1 MACVHDD
8 NGRVRIH
15 HFYNVGQWA
24 KEIKRN
30 PARDEEG
37 IFENNRVTCRFKRP
51 LYVPR
56 EETLVDLHLS
66 WYYLFAWGPAI
77 QGEQWVFS
85 VRLHCP
91 FFSPCPWHLLHLTR
105 PTGSITRHDIDS
117 PPVSEH
123 MISIY
128 KYVDIFMPS
137 TAYQTFNSPLCL
149 LLIVALTFYLLMGTP

>member
-77 QGEQWVFS
+77 QGERWVFS

-91 FFSPCPWHLLHLTR
+91 FFLALARDISFILPVQQVPSRGTTLTVLQSASTWSASISTWTSSCPPQLIRHLIL
-105 PTGSITRHDIDS
+105 
-117 PPVSEH
+117 
-123 MISIY
+123 
-128 KYVDIFMPS
+128 PS
-137 TAYQTFNSPLCL
+137 AYCS
-149 LLIVALTFYLLMGTP
+149 

>member
-1 MACVHDD
+1 MGCVHDD

-37 IFENNRVTCRFKRP
+37 IFENGRVTCRFKRP

-77 QGEQWVFS
+77 QGKCVAALKGACWVCKS
-85 VRLHCP
+85 VPQRTP
-91 FFSPCPWHLLHLTR
+91 LLKFRVGLVT
-105 PTGSITRHDIDS
+105 SD
-117 PPVSEH
+117 
-123 MISIY
+123 
-128 KYVDIFMPS
+128 
-137 TAYQTFNSPLCL
+137 
-149 LLIVALTFYLLMGTP
+149 

>member
-1 MACVHDD
+1 MITGAF
-8 NGRVRIH
+8 GYITSTTSASGPRRSRGIRL
-15 HFYNVGQWA
+15 
-24 KEIKRN
+24 ETKRAYLRTTAS
-30 PARDEEG
+30 PAVSSDRYTSHERKRLWTYTSRGTTCLHGDLLFKVSDE
-37 IFENNRVTCRFKRP
+37 FLASDYTA
-51 LYVPR
+51 
-56 EETLVDLHLS
+56 H
-66 WYYLFAWGPAI
+66 
-77 QGEQWVFS
+77 
-85 VRLHCP
+85 
-91 FFSPCPWHLLHLTR
+91 FFSPCPWHLLHLTC